1 MLAGAV
7 PIVLEGWLAPY
18 LKGGTV
24 DNQLLDLVVLALYF
38 AVMIGAGYW
47 GLRRARSADDYLVAG
62 RRLGPFMYV
71 GCMAAVVLGGAS
83 TIGGVA
89 LGYDNG
95 ISGMWLVFWIGMGVI
110 ALGVL
115 MSSRL
120 SRLGVYTVSEM
131 LENRY
136 GVASRLISAI
146 IIAAYALMI
155 AVTSTIAIG
164 TVFNVVL
171 PLSASVAIL
180 LAGGLTVVYSVAG
193 GMWSITLTDIIQF
206 CIMTVGIFFL
216 LLPFSLVAAGGF
228 AGMQEALP
236 ASYFDITAIGWQ
248 TIFTYFLLFFF
259 GLMIGQDIWQRVFTA
274 RSPGVARWGSV
285 AAGVY
290 CLLYA
295 LAGALV
301 GTAARVILP
310 GIQSDNAFARITTE
324 ALPAGITGLVLAAA
338 LAAVMSTASAGLLAS
353 STILAND
360 VYAGF
365 IARDDHNKVL
375 VNRATTLLVGVVV
388 LVISLIVSDVVGA
401 LTVAYD
407 LLSGALFVPIVGA
420 LFWRRATAAGAL
432 ASMAAGSVVVV
443 IFMVVDGLF
452 ANTPII
458 WGMLASLVA
467 FVVVSLLTPRPSEER
482 MRTWERRLTGSGA
495 EGET

>member
-1 MLAGAV
+1 MN
-7 PIVLEGWLAPY
+7 VLDY
-18 LKGGTV
+18 V
-24 DNQLLDLVVLALYF
+24 IIALYF

-47 GLRRARSADDYLVAG
+47 GLRRARSAEDYLVAG
-62 RRLGPFMYV
+62 RRLGPFMYI
-71 GCMAAVVLGGAS
+71 GCLSAVVLGGAS

-89 LGYDNG
+89 LGYENG

-110 ALGVL
+110 ALGIL
-115 MSSRL
+115 MSTRL

-136 GVASRLISAI
+136 GSASRLISAI

-164 TVFNVVL
+164 TVFTVVL
-171 PLSASVAIL
+171 PLSPTVAIL
-180 LAGGLTVVYSVAG
+180 VAGGIVVAYSVAG
-193 GMWSITLTDIIQF
+193 GMWSITLTDYLQF
-206 CIMTVGIFFL
+206 LIMTVGIFFL
-216 LLPFSLVAAGGF
+216 LLPLSIAAAGGF
-228 AGMQEALP
+228 SGMQEALP
-236 ASYFDITAIGWQ
+236 ASYFDLAAIGWQ

-274 RSPGVARWGSV
+274 RSSEIARWGSI

-310 GIQSDNAFARITTE
+310 DIQADNAFARVASE

-360 VYAGF
+360 VYGGF
-365 IARDDHNKVL
+365 VARGEHNRVM
-375 VNRATTLLVGVVV
+375 VSRVTTLLVGIIV

-407 LLSGALFVPIVGA
+407 LLTGALFVPIIGA

-432 ASMAAGSVVVV
+432 ASMVAGSVVVV
-443 IFMVVDGLF
+443 VFMIVDGLF

-458 WGMLASLVA
+458 YGLLVSLVV
-467 FVVVSLLTPRPSEER
+467 FVAVSLLTPGPSGER
-482 MRTWERRLTGSGA
+482 MSAWERRMSGTA
-495 EGET
+495 

>member
-1 MLAGAV
+1 L
-7 PIVLEGWLAPY
+7 
-18 LKGGTV
+18 
-24 DNQLLDLVVLALYF
+24 DNQLLDFVVLALYF

-62 RRLGPFMYV
+62 RRLGPFMYI
-71 GCMAAVVLGGAS
+71 GCLAAVVLGGAS

-89 LGYDNG
+89 LGYDYG

-136 GVASRLISAI
+136 GAASRLISAI

-171 PLSASVAIL
+171 PLSSSVAIL
-180 LAGGLTVVYSVAG
+180 VAGGLVVAYSVAG

-216 LLPFSLVAAGGF
+216 LLPLSISAAGGLS
-228 AGMQEALP
+228 GMQEALP

-274 RSPGVARWGSV
+274 RSPAIARWGSV

-301 GTAARVILP
+301 GTAARVMLP
-310 GIQSDNAFARITTE
+310 DVQADNAFARIATE
-324 ALPAGITGLVLAAA
+324 ALPVGITGLVLAAA

-365 IARDDHNKVL
+365 IARGDHNKVL
-375 VNRATTLLVGVVV
+375 VSRVTTLLVGIVV

-443 IFMVVDGLF
+443 IFMVLDGLF

-458 WGMLASLVA
+458 WGMLASLVV

-495 EGET
+495 EGEI

>member
-1 MLAGAV
+1 M
-7 PIVLEGWLAPY
+7 
-18 LKGGTV
+18 
-24 DNQLLDLVVLALYF
+24 DNQLLDYVVLALYF

-62 RRLGPFMYV
+62 RRLGPFMYI
-71 GCMAAVVLGGAS
+71 GCLSAVVLGGAS

-89 LGYDNG
+89 LGYDYG

-110 ALGVL
+110 ALGIL

-136 GVASRLISAI
+136 GAASRLISAI

-171 PLSASVAIL
+171 PLSSSASIL
-180 LAGGLTVVYSVAG
+180 VAGGIVVVYSAAG

-216 LLPFSLVAAGGF
+216 LLPFSIFAAGGF
-228 AGMQEALP
+228 SGMQEALP
-236 ASYFDITAIGWQ
+236 ASYFDLTAIGWQ

-274 RSPGVARWGSV
+274 RSPEIARWGSV
-285 AAGVY
+285 TAGVY

-301 GTAARVILP
+301 GSAARVILP
-310 GIQSDNAFARITTE
+310 DLGSSDNAFARITTE
-324 ALPAGITGLVLAAA
+324 ALPVGITGLILAAA

-375 VNRATTLLVGVVV
+375 VNRVSTLLVGIVV

-432 ASMAAGSVVVV
+432 ASMAAGSAVVV

-458 WGMLASLVA
+458 WGMLASLVV
-467 FVVVSLLTPRPSEER
+467 FVVVSLLTPKPSEER
-482 MRTWERRLTGSGA
+482 MRTWEQRLTGSEA
-495 EGET
+495 ERGI

>member
-1 MLAGAV
+1 
-7 PIVLEGWLAPY
+7 
-18 LKGGTV
+18 
-24 DNQLLDLVVLALYF
+24 
-38 AVMIGAGYW
+38 
-47 GLRRARSADDYLVAG
+47 
-62 RRLGPFMYV
+62 
-71 GCMAAVVLGGAS
+71 
-83 TIGGVA
+83 
-89 LGYDNG
+89 
-95 ISGMWLVFWIGMGVI
+95 
-110 ALGVL
+110 
-115 MSSRL
+115 
-120 SRLGVYTVSEM
+120 
-131 LENRY
+131 
-136 GVASRLISAI
+136 
-146 IIAAYALMI
+146 
-155 AVTSTIAIG
+155 
-164 TVFNVVL
+164 
-171 PLSASVAIL
+171 
-180 LAGGLTVVYSVAG
+180 
-193 GMWSITLTDIIQF
+193 MWSITLTDIIQF

-216 LLPFSLVAAGGF
+216 LVPLSISAAGGLS
-228 AGMQEALP
+228 GMQEALP

-274 RSPGVARWGSV
+274 RSPAIARWGSV

-310 GIQSDNAFARITTE
+310 DLGSSDNAFARIATE
-324 ALPAGITGLVLAAA
+324 ALPVGITGLVLAAA

-353 STILAND
+353 STLLAND

-365 IARDDHNKVL
+365 IARGDHNKVL
-375 VNRATTLLVGVVV
+375 VSRVTTLLVGIVV

-420 LFWRRATAAGAL
+420 LFWRRATTAGAL

-443 IFMVVDGLF
+443 IFMVMDGLF

-458 WGMLASLVA
+458 WGMLASLVV

-482 MRTWERRLTGSGA
+482 MRTWERQLTGSGA
-495 EGET
+495 EGEI

>member
-1 MLAGAV
+1 M
-7 PIVLEGWLAPY
+7 
-18 LKGGTV
+18 
-24 DNQLLDLVVLALYF
+24 NLLDYLIILIYF

-62 RRLGPFMYV
+62 RRLGPFMYI
-71 GCMAAVVLGGAS
+71 GCLSAVVLGGAS

-89 LGYDNG
+89 LGYENG

-110 ALGVL
+110 ALGIL
-115 MSSRL
+115 MSTRL
-120 SRLGVYTVSEM
+120 SRLGVYTVAEM

-136 GVASRLISAI
+136 GAPSRLISAI

-164 TVFNVVL
+164 SVFKVVL
-171 PLSASVAIL
+171 GLSPTVAIL
-180 LAGGLTVVYSVAG
+180 VAGGIVVTYSVAG

-216 LLPFSLVAAGGF
+216 LLPIVVVRAGGF
-228 AGMQEALP
+228 SGMRESLP
-236 ASYFDITAIGWQ
+236 PSYFDLTAIGWQ

-274 RSPGVARWGSV
+274 RSPEIARWGSV
-285 AAGVY
+285 VAGVY

-295 LAGALV
+295 LTGALV

-310 GIQSDNAFARITTE
+310 DLTTPDNAFARIATE
-324 ALPAGITGLVLAAA
+324 ALPIGITGLVLAAA

-365 IARDDHNKVL
+365 VVRGEHNKVL
-375 VNRATTLLVGVVV
+375 VSRVATLLVGVGV
-388 LVISLIVSDVVGA
+388 LVTSIVVNDVVGA

-420 LFWRRATAAGAL
+420 LFWGRATAAGAL
-432 ASMAAGSVVVV
+432 SSMAAGSAAVVL
-443 IFMVVDGLF
+443 FMIRDGLF
-452 ANTPII
+452 ANSPII
-458 WGMLASLVA
+458 WGLLVSLVV
-467 FVVVSLLTPRPSEER
+467 FVVVSLLTPKPSQER
-482 MRTWERRLTGSGA
+482 MAAWERRLT
-495 EGET
+495 EGGTARASEEV

>member
-1 MLAGAV
+1 L
-7 PIVLEGWLAPY
+7 
-18 LKGGTV
+18 
-24 DNQLLDLVVLALYF
+24 DNQLLDFVVLVLYF

-47 GLRRARSADDYLVAG
+47 GLKRARSADDYLVAG
-62 RRLGPFMYV
+62 RRLGPFMYI
-71 GCMAAVVLGGAS
+71 GCLAAVVLGGAS

-89 LGYDNG
+89 LGYDYG

-110 ALGVL
+110 ALGIL

-136 GVASRLISAI
+136 GAASRLISAI

-171 PLSASVAIL
+171 PLSSSVAIL
-180 LAGGLTVVYSVAG
+180 VAGGLVVAYSVAG

-216 LLPFSLVAAGGF
+216 LVPLSISAAGGLS
-228 AGMQEALP
+228 GMQEALP

-274 RSPGVARWGSV
+274 RSPAIARWGSV

-310 GIQSDNAFARITTE
+310 DLGSSDNAFARIAAE

-365 IARDDHNKVL
+365 VARGEHNKVL
-375 VNRATTLLVGVVV
+375 VSRVTTLLVGIVV
-388 LVISLIVSDVVGA
+388 LVISVLVSDIIGA
-401 LTVAYD
+401 LQIAYD
-407 LLSGALFVPIVGA
+407 LLTGGLFVPIVGA

-432 ASMAAGSVVVV
+432 ASMAAGSAVVV
-443 IFMVVDGLF
+443 IFMVLDGLF

-458 WGMLASLVA
+458 WGMLASLVV

-495 EGET
+495 EGEI

>member
-1 MLAGAV
+1 M
-7 PIVLEGWLAPY
+7 
-18 LKGGTV
+18 
-24 DNQLLDLVVLALYF
+24 DNQLLDFVVLVLYF

-62 RRLGPFMYV
+62 RRLGPFMYI
-71 GCMAAVVLGGAS
+71 GCLAAVVLGGAS

-95 ISGMWLVFWIGMGVI
+95 ISGMWLVFWIGMGII
-110 ALGVL
+110 ALGIL

-136 GVASRLISAI
+136 GAASRLISAI

-171 PLSASVAIL
+171 PLSYSVAIL
-180 LAGGLTVVYSVAG
+180 VAGGLVVAYSVAG

-216 LLPFSLVAAGGF
+216 LLPLSIFAAGGLS
-228 AGMQEALP
+228 GMQEALP

-274 RSPGVARWGSV
+274 RSPAIARWGSV

-310 GIQSDNAFARITTE
+310 DLGSSDNAFARITTE
-324 ALPAGITGLVLAAA
+324 VLPVGITGLVLAAA

-365 IARDDHNKVL
+365 IARGDHNKVL
-375 VNRATTLLVGVVV
+375 VSRVTTLLVGIVV

-420 LFWRRATAAGAL
+420 LFWTRATAAGAL

-443 IFMVVDGLF
+443 IFMVLDGLF

-482 MRTWERRLTGSGA
+482 MRRWERRLTGSGA
-495 EGET
+495 EGEI

>member
-1 MLAGAV
+1 MGYLAERRSDTGAYRGRCV
-7 PIVLEGWLAPY
+7 GYMFLDY
-18 LKGGTV
+18 LV
-24 DNQLLDLVVLALYF
+24 IALYF

-47 GLRRARSADDYLVAG
+47 GLRRARSAEDYLVAG
-62 RRLGPFMYV
+62 RRLGPFMYI
-71 GCMAAVVLGGAS
+71 GTLSAVVLGGAS

-89 LGYDNG
+89 LGYENG

-110 ALGVL
+110 ALGLL
-115 MSSRL
+115 MSTRL

-136 GVASRLISAI
+136 GAASRLISAI

-164 TVFNVVL
+164 TVFTVVL
-171 PLSASVAIL
+171 PLSPTVAIL
-180 LAGGLTVVYSVAG
+180 VAGGIVVAYSVAG
-193 GMWSITLTDIIQF
+193 GMWSITLTDFLQF
-206 CIMTVGIFFL
+206 LIMTVGIFFV
-216 LLPFSLVAAGGF
+216 LLPLSIAAAGGF
-228 AGMQEALP
+228 SGMQESLP
-236 ASYFDITAIGWQ
+236 ASYFDLTAIGWQ

-274 RSPGVARWGSV
+274 RSAEIARWGSV
-285 AAGVY
+285 TAGVY

-295 LAGALV
+295 LVGALI
-301 GTAARVILP
+301 GTAARVMLP
-310 GIQSDNAFARITTE
+310 ELSTSDNAFARVASE
-324 ALPAGITGLVLAAA
+324 VLPAGITGLVLAAA

-353 STILAND
+353 STILSND

-365 IARDDHNKVL
+365 IARGDHDRVL
-375 VNRATTLLVGVVV
+375 VSRVTTLLVGVIV

-443 IFMVVDGLF
+443 IFMVKDGLF

-458 WGMLASLVA
+458 WGIAVSFVA
-467 FVVVSLLTPRPSEER
+467 FVVVSLLTPRPSDES
-482 MRTWERRLTGSGA
+482 MRAWERRMGGTA
-495 EGET
+495 

>member
-1 MLAGAV
+1 
-7 PIVLEGWLAPY
+7 
-18 LKGGTV
+18 V

-62 RRLGPFMYV
+62 RRLGPFMYI
-71 GCMAAVVLGGAS
+71 GCLSAVVLGGAS

-89 LGYDNG
+89 LGYDYG
-95 ISGMWLVFWIGMGVI
+95 VSGMWLVFWIGMGVI
-110 ALGVL
+110 ALGIL

-131 LENRY
+131 LEHRF
-136 GVASRLISAI
+136 GAASRLISAI

-171 PLSASVAIL
+171 PLSSSVAIL
-180 LAGGLTVVYSVAG
+180 VAGGLVVAYSVAG

-216 LLPFSLVAAGGF
+216 LLPISIFAAGGLS
-228 AGMQEALP
+228 GMQEALP
-236 ASYFDITAIGWQ
+236 ASYFDLTAIGWQ

-274 RSPGVARWGSV
+274 RSPEVARWGSV

-301 GTAARVILP
+301 GTAARVLLP
-310 GIQSDNAFARITTE
+310 NLGSSDNAFARITTE
-324 ALPAGITGLVLAAA
+324 ALPVGITGLVLAAA

-365 IARDDHNKVL
+365 IARGDHNKVL
-375 VNRATTLLVGVVV
+375 VNRATTLLVGIVV
-388 LVISLIVSDVVGA
+388 LIISLIVSDVVGA

-420 LFWRRATAAGAL
+420 LFWRRATTAGAL
-432 ASMAAGSVVVV
+432 ASMGAGSIVVV
-443 IFMVVDGLF
+443 IFMVLDGLF

-458 WGMLASLVA
+458 WGMLVSLVV
-467 FVVVSLLTPRPSEER
+467 FVVVSLLTPRPSGER
-482 MRTWERRLTGSGA
+482 MRRWEQRLTGSGA
-495 EGET
+495 EGEI

>member
-1 MLAGAV
+1 M
-7 PIVLEGWLAPY
+7 
-18 LKGGTV
+18 
-24 DNQLLDLVVLALYF
+24 DNRLLDFVVLALYF

-47 GLRRARSADDYLVAG
+47 GLRRARSADDFLVAG
-62 RRLGPFMYV
+62 RRLGPFMYI

-89 LGYDNG
+89 LGYDYG

-110 ALGVL
+110 ALGIL

-136 GVASRLISAI
+136 GAASRLISAI

-171 PLSASVAIL
+171 PLSSSVAIL
-180 LAGGLTVVYSVAG
+180 VAGGLVVVYSVAG

-206 CIMTVGIFFL
+206 CIMTLGIFFL
-216 LLPFSLVAAGGF
+216 LLPFSIFAAGGLS
-228 AGMQEALP
+228 GMQEALP

-274 RSPGVARWGSV
+274 RSPEIARWGSV

-375 VNRATTLLVGVVV
+375 VNRVTTLLVGIVV
-388 LVISLIVSDVVGA
+388 LVISLIVRDVVGA

-443 IFMVVDGLF
+443 IFMAVDGLF

-467 FVVVSLLTPRPSEER
+467 FVVVSLLTPKPTEER
-482 MRTWERRLTGSGA
+482 MRTWEQRLTGSGA
-495 EGET
+495 EGEI

>member
-1 MLAGAV
+1 
-7 PIVLEGWLAPY
+7 
-18 LKGGTV
+18 V
-24 DNQLLDLVVLALYF
+24 DNQLLDYVVIALYF

-47 GLRRARSADDYLVAG
+47 GLRRARSAEDYLVAG
-62 RRLGPFMYV
+62 RRLGPFMYI
-71 GCMAAVVLGGAS
+71 GCLSAVVL
-83 TIGGVA
+83 GGVA
-89 LGYDNG
+89 LGYENG

-110 ALGVL
+110 ALGIL
-115 MSSRL
+115 MSTRL

-136 GVASRLISAI
+136 GAASRLISAV

-164 TVFNVVL
+164 TVFNVIL
-171 PLSASVAIL
+171 PLSPSVAIL
-180 LAGGLTVVYSVAG
+180 IAGGIVVAYSVAG

-216 LLPFSLVAAGGF
+216 LLPLSIAAAGGF
-228 AGMQEALP
+228 SGMQESLP
-236 ASYFDITAIGWQ
+236 ASYFDLTAIGWQ

-274 RSPGVARWGSV
+274 RSPEIARWGSV

-301 GTAARVILP
+301 GTAARVLLP
-310 GIQSDNAFARITTE
+310 DLSTPDNAFARIATE
-324 ALPAGITGLVLAAA
+324 ALPVGITGLVLAAA

-365 IARDDHNKVL
+365 VARGDHNRVL
-375 VNRATTLLVGVVV
+375 VSRVATLLVGIVTLVV
-388 LVISLIVSDVVGA
+388 SLIVSDVVGA

-443 IFMVVDGLF
+443 TFMVLDGLF

-458 WGMLASLVA
+458 WGMLASLVV
-467 FVVVSLLTPRPSEER
+467 FVVVSLLTRRPSEER

-495 EGET
+495 EGEI

>member
-1 MLAGAV
+1 
-7 PIVLEGWLAPY
+7 LE
-18 LKGGTV
+18 
-24 DNQLLDLVVLALYF
+24 NQLLDFVVLVLYF
-38 AVMIGAGYW
+38 AVIIGAGYW
-47 GLRRARSADDYLVAG
+47 GLKRARSADDYLVAG
-62 RRLGPFMYV
+62 RRLGPFMYI
-71 GCMAAVVLGGAS
+71 GCLAAVVLGGAS

-89 LGYDNG
+89 LGYDYG

-110 ALGVL
+110 ALGIL

-136 GVASRLISAI
+136 GAASRLISAI

-171 PLSASVAIL
+171 PLSASAAIL
-180 LAGGLTVVYSVAG
+180 VAGGLVVAYSVAG

-216 LLPFSLVAAGGF
+216 LVPLSISAAGGLS
-228 AGMQEALP
+228 AMQEALP

-274 RSPGVARWGSV
+274 RSPEIARWGSV

-310 GIQSDNAFARITTE
+310 DLGSSDNAFARITTE
-324 ALPAGITGLVLAAA
+324 ALPVGITGLVLAAA

-353 STILAND
+353 STLLAND

-365 IARDDHNKVL
+365 ISRGDHNKVL
-375 VNRATTLLVGVVV
+375 VSRVTTLLVGIVV

-443 IFMVVDGLF
+443 TFMVLDGLF

-458 WGMLASLVA
+458 WGMLASLVV

-495 EGET
+495 EGEI

>member
-1 MLAGAV
+1 M
-7 PIVLEGWLAPY
+7 
-18 LKGGTV
+18 
-24 DNQLLDLVVLALYF
+24 VLALYF
-38 AVMIGAGYW
+38 AATIGAGYW
-47 GLRRARSADDYLVAG
+47 GLRRARSAEDYLVAG
-62 RRLGPFMYV
+62 RRLGPFMYI
-71 GCMAAVVLGGAS
+71 GCLAAVVLGGAS

-95 ISGMWLVFWIGMGVI
+95 ISGMWLVFWIGMGII
-110 ALGVL
+110 ALGIL

-136 GVASRLISAI
+136 GAASRLISAI

-171 PLSASVAIL
+171 PLSSSVAIL
-180 LAGGLTVVYSVAG
+180 VAGGLVVAYSVAG

-216 LLPFSLVAAGGF
+216 LLPLSIFAAGGLS
-228 AGMQEALP
+228 GMQEALP

-274 RSPGVARWGSV
+274 RSPAIARWGSV

-301 GTAARVILP
+301 GIAARVILP
-310 GIQSDNAFARITTE
+310 DLGSSDNAFARITTE
-324 ALPAGITGLVLAAA
+324 ALPVGITGLVLAAA

-365 IARDDHNKVL
+365 IARGDHNKVL
-375 VNRATTLLVGVVV
+375 VSRVATLLVGIVV

-420 LFWRRATAAGAL
+420 LFWTRATATGAL

-443 IFMVVDGLF
+443 IFMVLDGLF

-482 MRTWERRLTGSGA
+482 MRRWERRLTGSGA
-495 EGET
+495 EGEI